1 MREGTAVYECDFV
14 ETEGKWLKKDVFYA
28 EDKALQLKDTFQ
40 AHDRASNVGQRQD
53 WATVRYCSRPNSLTR
68 LCGVRKPLS
77 CLPYI
82 LIFEV
87 F

>member
-14 ETEGKWLKKDVFYA
+14 ETEGKWLKDVFYA

-53 WATVRYCSRPNSLTR
+53 WATVRYCSRPNKLDSALRSSQATQ
-68 LCGVRKPLS
+68 LS
-77 CLPYI
+77 SIYSHM
-82 LIFEV
+82 
-87 F
+87 